1 MSKILQRF
9 SQLEEDSLRSRLVV
23 LESLLFV
30 LPALILIYVLSQENM
45 SFDINQIFLLLG
57 GLVVVLGGLLIL
69 RGIFDRLWELQ
80 GSITRILNGDESQ
93 APNLD
98 QPGELQEVF
107 SSCNK
112 LMQQFQ
118 QANSDLLER
127 SVELEAINELAETAK
142 QTLNLEVLL
151 NALLEKSIA
160 VTDAIAGSVH
170 LIDTDVD
177 EVRLLKNKYNALL
190 GNTEALNLQ
199 KPPLRLA
206 IERKDRVFSGPTDN
220 GTSSK
225 AQVYIPIFVVGQP
238 VAVLG
243 LLADRAVLERKTS
256 PAQAFSLMLREI
268 AYALE
273 NAMLHN
279 RLEMKVEER
288 TSELNAR
295 NLELE
300 LEIQSRKEVELD
312 LEAARLSAEAAN
324 IAKSRFL
331 ANMGHDLLTPLNA
344 VVGYSEI
351 MIAGTHGSLNE
362 RQHKFTSDI
371 LESGRHLTLLLQSI
385 LKLVKLDSE
394 NIELGLCEIDPT
406 VILEDAIDRVRRRQE
421 SSEQSNHIELILP
434 KPLSSINID
443 PGKLDEIVTALVGN
457 GVKYARE
464 GGRVELNASIRPQE
478 DVSQLSKWNKR
489 PDQTAD
495 TYFYVTVTDDGIG
508 LSSEDIERI
517 FDPFELGDNTRQR
530 SFEGSGLGLALC
542 RKLVEAHGG
551 FMWADSEGEEQGSC
565 FGFAIPT
572 S

>member
-1 MSKILQRF
+1 M
-9 SQLEEDSLRSRLVV
+9 
-23 LESLLFV
+23 
-30 LPALILIYVLSQENM
+30 
-45 SFDINQIFLLLG
+45 
-57 GLVVVLGGLLIL
+57 
-69 RGIFDRLWELQ
+69 
-80 GSITRILNGDESQ
+80 
-93 APNLD
+93 
-98 QPGELQEVF
+98 
-107 SSCNK
+107 
-112 LMQQFQ
+112 
-118 QANSDLLER
+118 
-127 SVELEAINELAETAK
+127 
-142 QTLNLEVLL
+142 
-151 NALLEKSIA
+151 
-160 VTDAIAGSVH
+160 
-170 LIDTDVD
+170 
-177 EVRLLKNKYNALL
+177 
-190 GNTEALNLQ
+190 
-199 KPPLRLA
+199 
-206 IERKDRVFSGPTDN
+206 
-220 GTSSK
+220 
-225 AQVYIPIFVVGQP
+225 YIPIFVVGQP

>member
-1 MSKILQRF
+1 
-9 SQLEEDSLRSRLVV
+9 
-23 LESLLFV
+23 
-30 LPALILIYVLSQENM
+30 
-45 SFDINQIFLLLG
+45 
-57 GLVVVLGGLLIL
+57 
-69 RGIFDRLWELQ
+69 
-80 GSITRILNGDESQ
+80 
-93 APNLD
+93 
-98 QPGELQEVF
+98 
-107 SSCNK
+107 
-112 LMQQFQ
+112 MQQFQ

>member
-1 MSKILQRF
+1 
-9 SQLEEDSLRSRLVV
+9 LEEDSLRSRLVV